1 MFDRQDSEYAFANK
15 DMDLEEVVGGGGY
28 ASLFLAITCFL
39 AITLKNI
46 NYVNWS

>member
-1 MFDRQDSEYAFANK
+1 MLDRQNSEYAFANK
-15 DMDLEEVVGGGGY
+15 DVDLEEVVGSGGY

-46 NYVNWS
+46 NFVN